1 MKNEFF
7 FGRNI
12 RRIIITFS
20 VPIRLKGK
28 SALIVLN
35 FVLKFHQVSKK
46 HQSGATVLSEGY
58 ASHLNILM
66 AHGGSRPAQGN
77 QRMVIPKGC
86 FNLPG
91 QAPSLRRRR

>member
-1 MKNEFF
+1 MLLIEQWIEFRF
-7 FGRNI
+7 
-12 RRIIITFS
+12 
-20 VPIRLKGK
+20 
-28 SALIVLN
+28 
-35 FVLKFHQVSKK
+35 QVSKK

-58 ASHLNILM
+58 ASHLNTLM

>member
-1 MKNEFF
+1 MK
-7 FGRNI
+7 
-12 RRIIITFS
+12 
-20 VPIRLKGK
+20 
-28 SALIVLN
+28 LI
-35 FVLKFHQVSKK
+35 FVFTKLSIYYRQVSKK

-58 ASHLNILM
+58 ASHLNLLM

>member
-1 MKNEFF
+1 MMLMWRIYHLKNFFHFF
-7 FGRNI
+7 FH
-12 RRIIITFS
+12 
-20 VPIRLKGK
+20 L
-28 SALIVLN
+28 L
-35 FVLKFHQVSKK
+35 QVSKK

-66 AHGGSRPAQGN
+66 SHGGSRPAQGN